1 MKIKSLFFSKDY
13 EGMTWKEL
21 TDEARK
27 RGLDPRLTSIKGM
40 EGAAERDMQK
50 IIEQLTI
57 RDQARSNRIAFY
69 ISIIALI
76 ISILSLMKQFR

>member
-1 MKIKSLFFSKDY
+1 MNIRNLFSSQDY
-13 EGMTWKEL
+13 EKMSWKEL

-27 RGLDPRLTSIKGM
+27 RGLDPRLTSIKLM
-40 EGAAERDMQK
+40 EGAAERDMQR

-57 RDQARSNRIAFY
+57 RDQARNNRIAFY

-76 ISILSLMKQFR
+76 VSILSLVKK